1 MEIIPTQKTFRSY
14 LLFWSGQLFSLL
26 GSMIVHFI
34 LIWWIQLETGSP
46 LFLSLGQ
53 TFYMVPM
60 LIFMPIAGVFSDKLN
75 RKNLIIIV
83 DSLQAL
89 TTFILIMFFIFDI
102 VNIWIIFL
110 FIGLRSIFQAFHQ
123 PTVSAIIP
131 TMVPREKLG
140 RINGINYLFIG
151 LIQLL
156 GPGFGALLLQFF
168 TIRDILWI
176 DIITFFIALIPLIIV
191 SIPIVRDKSEVKQKN
206 GFIKDFKVG
215 FIVYKLIPGLII
227 LLFMGMLVNFFVQPL
242 GTLLPYFINT
252 IHGGLEF
259 EYALVLIF
267 LQAGVMGG
275 AIIASIK
282 KEWKH
287 KINTM
292 FIGIGIIGIG
302 YAFLATVPTGFFILI
317 GFLLLIVGITLP
329 IINTIFQI
337 ILQTNVPADKLGRV
351 TSIDS
356 TLSTIISPL
365 GTIIAGPITILIG
378 IHSLFLFC
386 AIAIVVVTLM
396 TYFFTG
402 IRHVDYNG
410 QIAKESEF
418 NEL

>member
-1 MEIIPTQKTFRSY
+1 MEIVPTRKTFRSY
-14 LLFWSGQLFSLL
+14 LFFWSGQLFSLL
-26 GSMIVHFI
+26 GSMVVHFI
-34 LIWWIQLETGSP
+34 LIWWIQLETGNP
-46 LFLSLGQ
+46 IFLSLGQ
-53 TFYMVPM
+53 VFYIVPM
-60 LIFMPIAGVFSDKLN
+60 LIFMPIAGVFSDKLK
-75 RKNLIIIV
+75 RKNLIIVV
-83 DSLQAL
+83 DSLQAF
-89 TTFILIMFFIFDI
+89 TTFILIMFFIFEI
-102 VNIWIIFL
+102 VNIWIIFF

-123 PTVSAIIP
+123 PTVAAIIP
-131 TMVPREKLG
+131 SMVPKEKLG

-156 GPGFGALLLQFF
+156 GPGFGALLMQFF
-168 TIRDILWI
+168 TIREILWI
-176 DIITFFIALIPLIIV
+176 DIITFFIAFIPLLIIT
-191 SIPIVRDKSEVKQKN
+191 IPVVRSESEVKQKN

-215 FIVYKLIPGLII
+215 FIVFKSIPGLII

-287 KINTM
+287 KIEVS
-292 FIGIGIIGIG
+292 FIGVGIIGIG
-302 YAFLATVPTGFFILI
+302 YAFLTIVPTGFFMLI
-317 GFLLLIVGITLP
+317 GILLLIAGITLP
-329 IINTIFQI
+329 IINTIFQT
-337 ILQTNVPADKLGRV
+337 ILQTNVPQDKLGRV
-351 TSIDS
+351 TSIES
-356 TLSTIISPL
+356 TLSAIITPL
-365 GTIIAGPITILIG
+365 GAIIAGPITVLIG

-386 AIAIVVVTLM
+386 AIAIILVALI

-402 IRHVDYNG
+402 IRHVKYNG
-410 QIAKESEF
+410 HITIESEF

>member
-1 MEIIPTQKTFRSY
+1 MEIVPTQKTFRSY
-14 LLFWSGQLFSLL
+14 LFFWSGQLFSLL
-26 GSMIVHFI
+26 GSMVVHFI

-46 LFLSLGQ
+46 IFLSLGQ
-53 TFYMVPM
+53 AFYIVPM
-60 LIFMPIAGVFSDKLN
+60 LIFMPIAGVFSDKLK

-83 DSLQAL
+83 DSLQAF
-89 TTFILIMFFIFDI
+89 TTFILIMFFIFEI

-123 PTVSAIIP
+123 PTVAAIIP
-131 TMVPREKLG
+131 SMVPKEKLG
-140 RINGINYLFIG
+140 RINGINFLFIG

-156 GPGFGALLLQFF
+156 GPGFGALLMQFF
-168 TIRDILWI
+168 TIREILWI
-176 DIITFFIALIPLIIV
+176 DIITFFIALIPLLIIT
-191 SIPIVRDKSEVKQKN
+191 IPVVRSESEVKQKN

-215 FIVYKLIPGLII
+215 FTVFKSIPGLII

-287 KINTM
+287 KIEVS
-292 FIGIGIIGIG
+292 FIGIGIVGIG
-302 YAFLATVPTGFFILI
+302 YALLAFVPTGFFMLI
-317 GFLLLIVGITLP
+317 GILLLIAGITLP
-329 IINTIFQI
+329 IINTIFQT
-337 ILQTNVPADKLGRV
+337 ILQTFVPQDKLGRV

-356 TLSTIISPL
+356 TLSAIITPL
-365 GTIIAGPITILIG
+365 GAIIAGPITVLIG

-386 AIAIVVVTLM
+386 AIAIIIVTLI

-402 IRHVDYNG
+402 IRHVKYNG
-410 QIAKESEF
+410 HITIES
-418 NEL
+418 

>member
-1 MEIIPTQKTFRSY
+1 MEIVPTQKTFRSY
-14 LLFWSGQLFSLL
+14 LFFWSGQLFSLL
-26 GSMIVHFI
+26 GSMVVHFI

-46 LFLSLGQ
+46 VFLSLAQ
-53 TFYMVPM
+53 TFYIVPM
-60 LIFMPIAGVFSDKLN
+60 LIFMPIAGVFSDKLK

-83 DSLQAL
+83 DSLQAF
-89 TTFILIMFFIFDI
+89 TTFILIMFFIFEI
-102 VNIWIIFL
+102 VNIWIVFL

-123 PTVSAIIP
+123 PTVAAIIP
-131 TMVPREKLG
+131 SMVPKEKLG

-156 GPGFGALLLQFF
+156 GPGFGVLLMQFF

-176 DIITFFIALIPLIIV
+176 DIITFFIALIPLLII
-191 SIPIVRDKSEVKQKN
+191 SIPAVRDETEVKQKN
-206 GFIKDFKVG
+206 GFIKDFKIG
-215 FIVYKLIPGLII
+215 FIVFKSIPGLII
-227 LLFMGMLVNFFVQPL
+227 LLFMGMLVNFFIQPL

-267 LQAGVMGG
+267 LQAGVIGG
-275 AIIASIK
+275 AFITSIK

-287 KINTM
+287 KIEVT

-302 YAFLATVPTGFFILI
+302 YAFLAFVPTGFFMLI
-317 GFLLLIVGITLP
+317 GILLLIMGITLP
-329 IINTIFQI
+329 IINTIYQT
-337 ILQTNVPADKLGRV
+337 ILQTNVPQDKLGRV

-356 TLSTIISPL
+356 TLSSIISPL
-365 GTIIAGPITILIG
+365 GIIIAGPITVLIG

-386 AIAIVVVTLM
+386 AIAIILVTLI

-402 IRHVDYNG
+402 IRHVNYNG
-410 QIAKESEF
+410 HITIESES

>member
-1 MEIIPTQKTFRSY
+1 MEIVPTRKTFRSY
-14 LLFWSGQLFSLL
+14 LFFWSGQLFSLL
-26 GSMIVHFI
+26 GSMVVHFI

-46 LFLSLGQ
+46 IFLSLGQ
-53 TFYMVPM
+53 VFYIVPM
-60 LIFMPIAGVFSDKLN
+60 LIFMPIAGVFSDKLK

-83 DSLQAL
+83 DSLQAF
-89 TTFILIMFFIFDI
+89 TTFILIMFFIFEI

-123 PTVSAIIP
+123 PTVQAIIP
-131 TMVPREKLG
+131 SMVPKEKLG
-140 RINGINYLFIG
+140 RINGINFLFVG

-156 GPGFGALLLQFF
+156 GPGIGALLMQFL
-168 TIRDILWI
+168 TIRDILWV
-176 DIITFFIALIPLIIV
+176 DIITFFIALIPLIIIT
-191 SIPIVRDKSEVKQKN
+191 IPVVRDESEVKQKN

-215 FIVYKLIPGLII
+215 FIVLKSIPGLII

-267 LQAGVMGG
+267 LQAGVIGG

-287 KINTM
+287 KIEVS
-292 FIGIGIIGIG
+292 FIGIGIVGIG
-302 YAFLATVPTGFFILI
+302 YALLAFVPTGFFMLI
-317 GFLLLIVGITLP
+317 GILLLIAGITLP
-329 IINTIFQI
+329 IINTIFQT
-337 ILQTNVPADKLGRV
+337 ILQTNVPQDKLGRV

-356 TLSTIISPL
+356 TLSAIITPL
-365 GTIIAGPITILIG
+365 GAIIAGPIAVLIG

-386 AIAIVVVTLM
+386 AIAIILVTLM

-402 IRHVDYNG
+402 IRHVKYNG
-410 QIAKESEF
+410 HITIESES